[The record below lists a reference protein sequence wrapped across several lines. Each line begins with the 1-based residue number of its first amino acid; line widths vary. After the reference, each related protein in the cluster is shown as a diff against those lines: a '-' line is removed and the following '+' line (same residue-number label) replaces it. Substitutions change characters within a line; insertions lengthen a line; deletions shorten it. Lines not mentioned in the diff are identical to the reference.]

1 MKIYVIGA
9 LVALALLLAG
19 NTALQ
24 KLDAAKA
31 ENSRLSEKLDQAER
45 DTKAADAVVLELK
58 NNLKL
63 ERDLQATLQKQ
74 QSELRSQLIS
84 RNLLVEQLK
93 RENKELSD
101 WAINGL
107 PTAVKWLR
115 ERPAITGAA
124 DYQNWLSSRD
134 RLHAEPDQP
143 AEQRQPAN

>member
-9 LVALALLLAG
+9 LIALALLLAG

-24 KLDAAKA
+24 KLDAAKV
-31 ENSRLSEKLDQAER
+31 ENNRLSEKLDQAGR
-45 DTKAADAVVLELK
+45 DTKAANAVALELK
-58 NNLKL
+58 SDLKL
-63 ERDLQATLQKQ
+63 ERDLQATLQNQ
-74 QSELRSQLIS
+74 QSALRAQLTNS
-84 RNLLVEQLK
+84 NLLLEKLK

-107 PTAVKWLR
+107 PAAVKWLR

-124 DYQNWLSSRD
+124 DYQNWLSSRNS
-134 RLHAEPDQP
+134 LHPGSDQP

>member
-9 LVALALLLAG
+9 LIALALLLAG

-31 ENSRLSEKLDQAER
+31 ENSRLSENLDQAER
-45 DTKAADAVVLELK
+45 DTEAANAVVRELK

-63 ERDLQATLQKQ
+63 ERDLQASLQNQ
-74 QSELRSQLIS
+74 QSELRNQLTNS
-84 RNLLVEQLK
+84 NLLLEKLK

-124 DYQNWLSSRD
+124 DYQNWLSSRNS
-134 RLHAEPDQP
+134 LHPDSDQP

>member
-45 DTKAADAVVLELK
+45 DTKAANAVVLELK

-74 QSELRSQLIS
+74 QSELRLQLTS

-124 DYQNWLSSRD
+124 DYQNWLSSRNS
-134 RLHAEPDQP
+134 LHPDSDQT

>member
-9 LVALALLLAG
+9 LIALALLLAG

-24 KLDAAKA
+24 KLDAAKS

-45 DTKAADAVVLELK
+45 ETKAANAVVLELK

-63 ERDLQATLQKQ
+63 ERDLQASLQNQ
-74 QSELRSQLIS
+74 QSELRNQLTNS
-84 RNLLVEQLK
+84 NLLLEKLK

-124 DYQNWLSSRD
+124 DYQNWLSSRNS
-134 RLHAEPDQP
+134 LHPDSD
-143 AEQRQPAN
+143 

>member
-9 LVALALLLAG
+9 LAALALLLAG

-31 ENSRLSEKLDQAER
+31 ENNRLSEKLDQAGR
-45 DTKAADAVVLELK
+45 DTKAANAVALELK
-58 NNLKL
+58 SDLKL
-63 ERDLQATLQKQ
+63 ERDLQASLQNQ
-74 QSELRSQLIS
+74 QSALRAQLTNS
-84 RNLLVEQLK
+84 NLLLEKLK

-107 PTAVKWLR
+107 PAAVKWLR

-124 DYQNWLSSRD
+124 DYQNWLSSRNS
-134 RLHAEPDQP
+134 LHPDSDQP

>member
-45 DTKAADAVVLELK
+45 DTKAENAVVLELK

-74 QSELRSQLIS
+74 QSELRLQLTS

-115 ERPAITGAA
+115 ERPSITGAA
-124 DYQNWLSSRD
+124 DYQNWLSSRNS
-134 RLHAEPDQP
+134 LHPDSDQT

>member
-9 LVALALLLAG
+9 LAALALLLAG
-19 NTALQ
+19 NAALQ

-31 ENSRLSEKLDQAER
+31 ENNRLSEKLDQAGR
-45 DTKAADAVVLELK
+45 DTKAANAVALELK
-58 NNLKL
+58 SDLKL
-63 ERDLQATLQKQ
+63 ERDLQATLQNQ
-74 QSELRSQLIS
+74 QSALRAQLTNS
-84 RNLLVEQLK
+84 NLLLEKLK

-107 PTAVKWLR
+107 PAAVKWLR

-124 DYQNWLSSRD
+124 DYQNWLSSRNS
-134 RLHAEPDQP
+134 LHPDSDQP